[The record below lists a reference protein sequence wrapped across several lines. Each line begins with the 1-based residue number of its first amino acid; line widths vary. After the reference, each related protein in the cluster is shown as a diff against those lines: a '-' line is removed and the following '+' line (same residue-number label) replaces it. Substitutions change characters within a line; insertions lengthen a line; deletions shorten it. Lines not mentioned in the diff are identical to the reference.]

1 MRVVRLLL
9 AVLTATMVL
18 TQAALAADPV
28 DLLLVL
34 ASDVSRS
41 VDAVKFKL
49 QRDGYIAPSA
59 PARIEAIRSGPQ
71 GRIAICLGMVELR
84 AKVVIDGW

>member
-49 QRDGYIAPSA
+49 QRDGYSPRSA
-59 PARIEAIRSGPQ
+59 ARA
-71 GRIAICLGMVELR
+71 
-84 AKVVIDGW
+84 